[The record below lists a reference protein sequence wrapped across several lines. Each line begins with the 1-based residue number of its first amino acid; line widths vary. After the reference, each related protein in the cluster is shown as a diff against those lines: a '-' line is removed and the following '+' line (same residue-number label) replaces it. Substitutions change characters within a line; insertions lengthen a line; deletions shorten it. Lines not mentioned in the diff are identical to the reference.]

1 MHDFIVYLWDIH
13 ERFIVSHYEAFD
25 MHALLLGRRNDLEEV
40 DESVMLFP
48 YLE

>member
-13 ERFIVSHYEAFD
+13 ERFIVQHYKTFD
-25 MHALLLGRRNDLEEV
+25 IHALYDKQEV
-40 DESVMLFP
+40 FDSTRLFP